1 MQILNY
7 VVPDFENIMRH
18 FVTDG
23 EFAGAEV
30 CGSGHINDTYAVC
43 FNSKSGEKHRYV
55 LQRINQKVFKNP
67 EKLMRNIEGVTKYL
81 RGIIIQNNGDPGRE
95 TLTFLQTKQGQLY
108 YKDDNDHYWRVYH
121 FIDRATTYQTIEN
134 PKHFYASGKAIG
146 KFQKLLERYPAN
158 TLCETIPDFH
168 NTEKRFADLLQAIR
182 NDRMG
187 RVKEAESEI
196 AFAMAREND
205 TTVLLKLLKE
215 EKLPLRVT
223 HNDTKLNNILI
234 DNETGE
240 GICLIDLDTVMP
252 GLSLYD
258 FGDSIRF
265 GANHAAE
272 DEKDLTKVW
281 LDLTLFEEFAKGYL
295 EAAGQSQ
302 TETEIEYL
310 PFSSKLMTLE
320 CGIRF
325 LTDYLNGDTY
335 FKIEREGQ
343 NMDRCRTQFKLV
355 ADMEEKMDEM
365 KRIVN
370 AYRQA

>member
-1 MQILNY
+1 MTEG
-7 VVPDFENIMRH
+7 DF
-18 FVTDG
+18 V
-23 EFAGAEV
+23 GAER
-30 CGSGHINDTYAVC
+30 CGSGHINDTYAVHYKIK
-43 FNSKSGEKHRYV
+43 NGEKHRYV
-55 LQRINQKVFKNP
+55 LQRINQNVFKNP
-67 EKLMRNIEGVTKYL
+67 EKLMCNIEGVTKYL
-81 RGIIIQNNGDPGRE
+81 REIILRSNGNPGRE
-95 TLTFLQTKQGQLY
+95 TLTFLQTPQGKLY
-108 YKDDNDHYWRVYH
+108 YKDDSDKYWRVYH
-121 FIDRATTYQTIEN
+121 FIDRASTYQTIEN

-146 KFQKLLERYPAN
+146 KFQKLLENYPAN

-168 NTEKRFADLLQAIR
+168 NTAKRFNDLLQAIE
-182 NDRMG
+182 NDKMG
-187 RVKEAESEI
+187 RVKETGEEI
-196 AFAMAREND
+196 AFAMARKED
-205 TTVLLKLLKE
+205 TTVLLNLLKE

-234 DNETGE
+234 DDETGE

-252 GLSLYD
+252 GLALYD

-272 DEKDLTKVW
+272 DEKDLTKVRF
-281 LDLTLFEEFAKGYL
+281 DIELFEEFAKGYL
-295 EAAGQSQ
+295 EEAGQSQ

-343 NMDRCRTQFKLV
+343 NLDRCRTQFKLV
-355 ADMEEKMDEM
+355 ADMEEKMEEM
-365 KRIVN
+365 KQIVKK
-370 AYRQA
+370 YSRV